1 MAQPIIPENEDPS
14 ATPPGRPGARVGQ
27 VAEFTLIARFKPGG
41 ADQLRAVLQRTAPRL
56 EEAANRV
63 GTLHDMR
70 WVIFDDDT
78 RVLFAT
84 TYDGDWD
91 AYIDDFATKLGE
103 PLDTHFAMVEGY
115 PGVASPQIKDWI
127 ARHQITADGWFCAY
141 PDATVRQIWKGQ
153 QVLQAFEALLDTA
166 AS

>member
-1 MAQPIIPENEDPS
+1 MAQTVV
-14 ATPPGRPGARVGQ
+14 ATEQTVATQPAARPGARVGT
-27 VAEFTLIARFKPGG
+27 VAELTLIAPLKPGG
-41 ADQLRAVLQRTAPRL
+41 ADQLRELLRSTAPNL
-56 EEAANRV
+56 AAANHV

-70 WVIFDDDT
+70 WVIFDNDT

-91 AYIDDFATKLGE
+91 AYIDDFASKLGD
-103 PLDTHFAMVEGY
+103 PLDLHFAMVEGY
-115 PGVASPQIKDWI
+115 PGIRSPQIKDWI
-127 ARHQITADGWFCAY
+127 AQHQITADGWFCAY

-153 QVLQAFEALLDTA
+153 QVLQAFEALLDVA